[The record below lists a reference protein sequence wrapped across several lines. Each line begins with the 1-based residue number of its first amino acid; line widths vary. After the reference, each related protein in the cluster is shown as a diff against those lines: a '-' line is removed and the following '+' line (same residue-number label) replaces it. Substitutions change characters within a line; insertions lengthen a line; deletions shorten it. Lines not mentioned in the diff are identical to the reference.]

1 MSYQRGSLRTQYR
14 KGGDIWVL
22 RYRATEDGRRME
34 KLIPIGPVCDFPKQR
49 DARREADRLLAR
61 INAPQ
66 DTRIRFDALAEHY
79 LINDFGPDALRPKTE
94 RTVLNTQHI
103 VRAYLIP

>member
-34 KLIPIGPVCDFPKQR
+34 KLIPIGPVRDFPKER
-49 DARREADRLLAR
+49 DARREAD
-61 INAPQ
+61 
-66 DTRIRFDALAEHY
+66 
-79 LINDFGPDALRPKTE
+79 
-94 RTVLNTQHI
+94 
-103 VRAYLIP
+103 